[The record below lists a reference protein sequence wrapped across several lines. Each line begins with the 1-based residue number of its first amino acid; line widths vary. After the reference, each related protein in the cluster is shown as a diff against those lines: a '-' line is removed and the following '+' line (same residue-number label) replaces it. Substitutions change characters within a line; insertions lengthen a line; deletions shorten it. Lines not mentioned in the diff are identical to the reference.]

1 MLPDSHSDTVARKP
15 WFIYML
21 RCNDNT
27 LYTGITCDSAR
38 RLREH
43 NGELVNGARY
53 TRPRRPVVLVYLE
66 STADRGS
73 AAKREAMLK
82 SLKKIDKEALIHSEA
97 NQLHQHSAF

>member
-1 MLPDSHSDTVARKP
+1 MLPEPRDEKTVTQT

-38 RLREH
+38 RVREH

-66 STADRGS
+66 STSDRRS
-73 AAKREAMLK
+73 AAKREARVK
-82 SLKKIDKEALIHSEA
+82 SLKKFEKEALIQSKA
-97 NQLHQHSAF
+97 NQLHQN